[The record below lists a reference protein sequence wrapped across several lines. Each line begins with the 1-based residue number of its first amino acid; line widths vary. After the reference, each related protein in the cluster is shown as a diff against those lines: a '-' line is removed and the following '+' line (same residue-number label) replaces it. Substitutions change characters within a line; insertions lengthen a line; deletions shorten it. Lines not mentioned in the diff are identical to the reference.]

1 MFAPQFKKKV
11 IMSKV
16 CELTGKKAITGHKVS
31 HSNIKTKKKFYPN
44 LLKKTFFV
52 PEENKTIT
60 LKISTSALKNI
71 TKNGIYAELKKAREK
86 GFTNK

>member
-1 MFAPQFKKKV
+1 MFAPQLKKIV
-11 IMSKV
+11 MSKV
-16 CELTGKKAITGHKVS
+16 CELTGKKAITGNKVS

-71 TKNGIYAELKKAREK
+71 TKNGIYACLKKAREK
-86 GFTNK
+86 GFTTK